1 MDSGNFPDNAMDKI
15 ALLEVVKVIERA
27 KREVKPTIIYTHSAA
42 DLNIDH
48 RIVSQ
53 ATLTAFRP
61 QPGEV
66 WKEIRAFEVSSATDY
81 GHPDVTSLFQPNLII
96 SIENTWP
103 KKLAALQQYKDEM
116 RDAPHSRSFDGVEV
130 LARYRGNQVGLKYAE
145 AFQILRKIER

>member
-1 MDSGNFPDNAMDKI
+1 
-15 ALLEVVKVIERA
+15 
-27 KREVKPTIIYTHSAA
+27 
-42 DLNIDH
+42 
-48 RIVSQ
+48 
-53 ATLTAFRP
+53 
-61 QPGEV
+61 
-66 WKEIRAFEVSSATDY
+66 VSSATDY